1 MDTLST
7 TIVNKTKVHFARFG
21 IPRVC
26 HTDNGPQFV
35 GKAYKEFAKVY
46 DFNHTSSSPYH
57 PQGNGRAEAAVKLV
71 KNMIKKSDDFQAA
84 LLNYTHLREVTLIP
98 QLNGCCVVIPEQNC
112 QPQTR
117 FLFRE

>member
-35 GKAYKEFAKVY
+35 GKAYKEFAKEY
-46 DFNHTSSSPYH
+46 DFNHLHHTI
-57 PQGNGRAEAAVKLV
+57 QEMAEQK
-71 KNMIKKSDDFQAA
+71 
-84 LLNYTHLREVTLIP
+84 R
-98 QLNGCCVVIPEQNC
+98 
-112 QPQTR
+112 R
-117 FLFRE
+117 

>member
-1 MDTLST
+1 MCHFSDWVEIDELMDTLST

-35 GKAYKEFAKVY
+35 GRAYKEFAKEY
-46 DFNHTSSSPYH
+46 DFNHTTSSPYH

-84 LLNYTHLREVTLIP
+84 LLNYRNTP
-98 QLNGCCVVIPEQNC
+98 
-112 QPQTR
+112 
-117 FLFRE
+117 